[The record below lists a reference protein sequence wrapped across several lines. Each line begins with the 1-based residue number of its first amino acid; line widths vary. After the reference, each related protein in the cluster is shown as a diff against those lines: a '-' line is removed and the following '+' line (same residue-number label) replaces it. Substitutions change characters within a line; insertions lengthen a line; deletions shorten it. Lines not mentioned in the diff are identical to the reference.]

1 MIINTGTRRVT
12 DGRKVLGKQA
22 ARNVGTPLLVGHF
35 VVQLP
40 VLRRGGNLVYAG
52 GLDI

>member
-22 ARNVGTPLLVGHF
+22 ARDVGTPLLVGHF
-35 VVQLP
+35 VSCAATSLEEGWESS
-40 VLRRGGNLVYAG
+40 LCRWT
-52 GLDI
+52 